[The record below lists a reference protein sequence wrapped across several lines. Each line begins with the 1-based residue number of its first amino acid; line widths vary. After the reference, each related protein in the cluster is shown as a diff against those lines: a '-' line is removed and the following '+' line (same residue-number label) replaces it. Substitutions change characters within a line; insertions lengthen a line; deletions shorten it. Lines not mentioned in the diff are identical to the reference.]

1 MKTLLKNL
9 IGSLALLACLSSTSF
24 AAESAAQPVAQPVTQ
39 AVTQPQAQQTSIGP
53 LAWQRVGSPL
63 SFDA

>member
-9 IGSLALLACLSSTSF
+9 IGSLALLACLSNPAF
-24 AAESAAQPVAQPVTQ
+24 AAESAPQPTPHPVAQPQVE
-39 AVTQPQAQQTSIGP
+39 APQVVVGP

-63 SFDA
+63 SLDA

>member
-39 AVTQPQAQQTSIGP
+39 LQAQQTSVGP

-63 SFDA
+63 SLDA